1 MFISRFFWKTLLLC
15 CKSTLL
21 CGKEFA
27 LPKVDGIKKSVLVIG
42 GGPGGMYAAITAR
55 KRGYEVDLYEKEERL
70 GGTLWAAG
78 MPTFKHD
85 VLKLITYLERQCLKT
100 GVNVY
105 LNTEFTLK
113 DAKKD
118 YDKVILS
125 AGSSPMMPPIPGIE
139 KAGFV
144 SEFLT

>member
-1 MFISRFFWKTLLLC
+1 MGGQEC
-15 CKSTLL
+15 
-21 CGKEFA
+21 
-27 LPKVDGIKKSVLVIG
+27 LPLS
-42 GGPGGMYAAITAR
+42 M
-55 KRGYEVDLYEKEERL
+55 
-70 GGTLWAAG
+70 
-78 MPTFKHD
+78 D

-139 KAGFV
+139 KQV
-144 SEFLT
+144 CK

>member
-1 MFISRFFWKTLLLC
+1 
-15 CKSTLL
+15 
-21 CGKEFA
+21 
-27 LPKVDGIKKSVLVIG
+27 
-42 GGPGGMYAAITAR
+42 
-55 KRGYEVDLYEKEERL
+55 
-70 GGTLWAAG
+70 

-144 SEFLT
+144 SEFLTDRKEAGKQIVIIGGGLAGCEAACYLKRKCGNGNYLIEMQEDYFQNDVALTDSESRLAKIWKDILGAKNNI